1 MTVNIELIVMWL
13 IRSIPMVHV
22 LKAFK
27 CLLYD
32 VYSWLYRIYK
42 DSYYNNNSM
51 FGVEPKKK

>member
-1 MTVNIELIVMWL
+1 
-13 IRSIPMVHV
+13 MVHV